1 MVKPGKAPSIVHSSE
16 AEFEIP
22 YDNGTTVELSNVS
35 SVVPGIGLVPGIAR
49 QMPHL
54 RDVSTL
60 FDYFLKLTAKYERAT
75 GLTERNRTPLPD
87 ETTLTALYY
96 DQLAKGYAIQQG
108 AGLIVP
114 TGKPETW
121 RPSWRLAVNVAAGA
135 ISPGLEFFK
144 RRTRVRGERLQRE
157 LDGDATL
164 KPAERIGRLGWL
176 MLAVGLVMIVAAVLM
191 SFPAS
196 SLVLCGIMI
205 AWWFGRRGGREPG
218 WRAIV
223 LGGVAAIALLGI
235 PIGLSY
241 ANPLDLP
248 PQTVSEMLLLL
259 GLYLFPMVLLVVGAS
274 LLIEGFRAAAT

>member
-1 MVKPGKAPSIVHSSE
+1 MDQVAR
-16 AEFEIP
+16 FESQCQQRM
-22 YDNGTTVELSNVS
+22 TMRVELRAHS
-35 SVVPGIGLVPGIAR
+35 
-49 QMPHL
+49 L
-54 RDVSTL
+54 RDRRVVSKQL
-60 FDYFLKLTAKYERAT
+60 LYDWLGRHAQLDVNEER
-75 GLTERNRTPLPD
+75 
-87 ETTLTALYY
+87 
-96 DQLAKGYAIQQG
+96 
-108 AGLIVP
+108 
-114 TGKPETW
+114 
-121 RPSWRLAVNVAAGA
+121 
-135 ISPGLEFFK
+135 
-144 RRTRVRGERLQRE
+144 RGERLQRE

-164 KPAERIGRLGWL
+164 KPAERIGRSGWL
-176 MLAVGLVMIVAAVLM
+176 MWAVGLVMIVAAVLM

-196 SLVLCGIMI
+196 SLALSGIMI

-259 GLYLFPMVLLVVGAS
+259 GLYLLPMVLLVVGAG